1 MSVNLALLRTE
12 ITAGPKAAILAPLYA
27 DGNDVGVADE
37 LNKLDI
43 RGVVPIVE
51 MSRYCAKGIT
61 GGVQAMLGIPIGTD
75 IAPGTPMTLQIAGAL
90 HTVMNIVQED
100 FRLEGCD
107 VDDPA
112 FAGVVDGILIP
123 FGIMTGADKT
133 ALLALGNNRQSRA
146 IVAVKEPVSPIDIE
160 GARKGNS

>member
-1 MSVNLALLRTE
+1 MSIDLALLRTE
-12 ITAGPKAAILAPLYA
+12 ITTGPKAAILAPLYA
-27 DGNDVGVADE
+27 AGNDTGVAAE

-90 HTVMNIVQED
+90 HTVMNIVQID

-112 FAGVVDGILIP
+112 FNAVVDFVLVP
-123 FGIMTGADKT
+123 FGIMTAADKV
-133 ALLALGNNRQSRA
+133 ALLALANNRQSRA
-146 IVAVKEPVSPIDIE
+146 MVAVGQFVSAFDV
-160 GARKGNS
+160 GNARAL